1 MSHEKSLCTRCG
13 HLGYP
18 DQVSPEK
25 KNPAIGMTIG
35 AAGLMAISLLFSY
48 TSGQSKDAAAGCS
61 GMMGGGCAGGIFLI
75 VLLVCLV
82 IAVGKAISNARLTD
96 EEVCPNCRISG
107 MIPIDSPVAQKF
119 MADHHLQ

>member
-1 MSHEKSLCTRCG
+1 MSYEKSLCTRCG

-35 AAGLMAISLLFSY
+35 AAVLMAISLLFSY
-48 TSGQSKDAAAGCS
+48 TSGHSKDLAAGCS
-61 GMMGGGCAGGIFLI
+61 GLMGGGCVAGIFLI

-82 IAVGKAISNARLTD
+82 IAIGKSISNARLTD
-96 EEVCPNCRISG
+96 EEVCPNCRNTG
-107 MIPIDSPVAQKF
+107 MIPVDSPVAQKF
-119 MADHHLQ
+119 MTDHQLS